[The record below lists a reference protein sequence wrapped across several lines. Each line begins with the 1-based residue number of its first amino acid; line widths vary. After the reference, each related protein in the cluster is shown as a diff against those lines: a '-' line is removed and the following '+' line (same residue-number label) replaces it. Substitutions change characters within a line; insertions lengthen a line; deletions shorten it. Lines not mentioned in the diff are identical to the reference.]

1 MATIFQ
7 AKQGQNQGQQ
17 IALGWSMQSLL
28 KDITALIGT
37 DGHNFMPV
45 DDRGL
50 YSSGAIRQLSTA
62 GILYSGLP
70 TVGFYHPTITD
81 GQIATL
87 KTYRGNVTIRHH
99 IEDSVGKL
107 SVQTSNAL
115 YNMDLNQ
122 LQTLKR
128 QQNQYVGFISNFV
141 IVEVI

>member
-17 IALGWSMQSLL
+17 IALGWNMQSLL

-50 YSSGAIRQLSTA
+50 YSSGVIRNMPTA
-62 GILYSGLP
+62 GIQYVGLP
-70 TVGFYHPTITD
+70 TVGFFHPTITD

-87 KTYRGNVTIRHH
+87 KTYRGNVTIKHH

-107 SVQTSNAL
+107 TVQTSNAV

-122 LQTLKR
+122 LLNLKR
-128 QQNQYVGFISNFV
+128 QQNQYIGFISNFV